1 MRIEHGQRRP
11 SLLRLVVRDLALL
24 CAALA
29 VFFLFHQW
37 LPFGSGEALQTIVSL
52 HIPSATAAPT
62 PTSSAEASALAAASA
77 SPTATATP
85 APTPT
90 PAPEPGD
97 FSAAF
102 PAGDTGLS
110 AQYSY
115 QSDDLKVAVQQVKE
129 NDVTYYVADVWVR
142 TIEGFRTAFANGK
155 YGRGNP
161 QMPLQVAEDN
171 NAILAVTGDYYS
183 ARNNGI
189 VIRNGELYRK
199 SLLEDVCVLYS
210 DGVMETTSK
219 EDFDLEDA
227 VGRKAWQAWSFGPAL
242 LKDGEAIETFTDS
255 IRGHNPRCAIGY
267 YEPGHY
273 CMVAVDGR
281 QSGYSV
287 GMTLA
292 ELSQLMAS
300 LGCQSAYNLDGG
312 ATAAMVFQGQV
323 INQPSGGGRRSSDI
337 IFFGEE

>member
-1 MRIEHGQRRP
+1 MRTEHGQRRP
-11 SLLRLVVRDLALL
+11 SLLRLVMRDLVLL
-24 CAALA
+24 CAALY

-37 LPFGSGEALQTIVSL
+37 LPFGGNEAAQTIVSL
-52 HIPSATAAPT
+52 RASTATATPV
-62 PTSSAEASALAAASA
+62 PTSAAAVAPAAISTG
-77 SPTATATP
+77 PTATATP
-85 APTPT
+85 VPTPT
-90 PAPEPGD
+90 PTPEPGD

-102 PAGDTGLS
+102 PTGDTGLG

-115 QSDDLKVAVQQVKE
+115 QSDDLKVAVRQVKE

-155 YGRGNP
+155 YGRGNT
-161 QMPLQVAEDN
+161 QMPLQVAKDN

-199 SLLEDVCVLYS
+199 SLLEDVCVLYA

-242 LKDGEAIETFTDS
+242 MKDGRAIATFADS
-255 IRGHNPRCAIGY
+255 IRGRNPRCAIGY

-273 CMVAVDGR
+273 CMVVVDGR
-281 QSGYSV
+281 KSGYSV
-287 GMTLA
+287 GMKLS

-312 ATAAMVFQGQV
+312 ATAAMVFEGQV
-323 INQPSGGGRRSSDI
+323 IDQPASGGRRSSDI